1 MNGRRM
7 IYTMEIKCNGCEAIA
22 KQDNLGINISSFD
35 SLVPTRLTPSGLPA
49 VVYPSLSQG
58 SVL

>member
-1 MNGRRM
+1 M

-22 KQDNLGINISSFD
+22 KQDNLGINIPSFD